1 MNREGEKMS
10 KFTLVTSCNGKQG
23 KTILAIEIAKILAMK
38 HKVLFVDMSKS
49 TKSAASYLG
58 NDENIIY
65 DFVDLMSGMC
75 SGEEATIKYQDDTY
89 SFDLIPAPRLKN
101 KTFKDSKMFEKFFM
115 IFSKSYD
122 YIIIDGID
130 LYQDD
135 VYYDYDGLDKI
146 VFITESKTEDLK
158 KIDSCIQKIGKEN
171 IENLLTVINK
181 FSKTEMLKG
190 RMYNQKELEEMMR
203 INIIG
208 DMGFNSD
215 YESIEV
221 MNNQTGQILKDF
233 KAIAAKIVE
242 KL

>member
-1 MNREGEKMS
+1 MS

-23 KTILAIEIAKILAMK
+23 KTILAIEIARKLATK

-49 TKSAASYLG
+49 SKSAAAYLG

-65 DFVDLMSGMC
+65 DFVDLMTGMC
-75 SGEEATIKYQDDTY
+75 SVEEATIKPHNDKHL
-89 SFDLIPAPRLKN
+89 FDLIPAPRLRN
-101 KTFKDSKMFEKFFM
+101 KIIRDSKMFEKFFLM
-115 IFSKSYD
+115 FSKSYD
-122 YIIIDGID
+122 YVIIDGID
-130 LYQDD
+130 LYLDD

-146 VFITESKTEDLK
+146 IFITEGKVEDLR
-158 KIDSCIQKIGKEN
+158 KINTCIQKIGKEN

-181 FSKTEMLKG
+181 YSKTEMLKG
-190 RMYNQKELEEMMR
+190 RMYNQKELDEMMQ

-208 DMGFNSD
+208 ELGYNSN

-221 MNNQTGQILKDF
+221 MNDQTDQVLKNF
-233 KAIAAKIVE
+233 EEIAVKIVE